1 MRRGVKLIRLL
12 KRILTAFMLSFL
24 TIAIGIN
31 VYAEQS
37 KYEYVVLG
45 DSISTGVGLK
55 DKEKQI
61 FSNKLAK
68 SIDKRS
74 INLAVNGID
83 SSDLVD
89 IFRSNEKDINKY
101 IRSSE
106 VITLSIG
113 GNNLL
118 QPLMYSIKEA
128 LGLSEN
134 ASSYEIERAVRLNP
148 EPLVDLLTPEG
159 LRSPEVTGKLKD
171 GLRAFD
177 RDFPIIIKHIKDQ
190 NPEVKL
196 VVQTLYNPFTE
207 TAILKPMS
215 SVADIYIS
223 QINRSIKRN
232 SYENN
237 YLVADVYNVFKSNSR
252 DVMTNMAYFDIHP
265 NEKGQNE
272 IYKTILSVVDDN
284 IPQEIPTISSDKE
297 NDFEGISKYWKIICR
312 EIVEFFS

>member
-1 MRRGVKLIRLL
+1 MIRLF

-31 VYAEQS
+31 VYAEQN

-74 INLAVNGID
+74 INLAINGID

-171 GLRAFD
+171 GLREFD

-297 NDFEGISKYWKIICR
+297 NGFGEISKYWKIICR

>member
-1 MRRGVKLIRLL
+1 
-12 KRILTAFMLSFL
+12 MLSFL
-24 TIAIGIN
+24 TIAIGIS
-31 VYAEQS
+31 VYAEQG

-61 FSNKLAK
+61 FSKKLAK
-68 SIDKRS
+68 SINKRS

-89 IFRSNEKDINKY
+89 IFRSNDKDINRY

-118 QPLMYSIKEA
+118 QPLMYSINEA
-128 LGLSEN
+128 LGLSDN

-171 GLRAFD
+171 GLREFD

-297 NDFEGISKYWKIICR
+297 NGFGEISKYWNIICR
-312 EIVEFFS
+312 KIGEFFS